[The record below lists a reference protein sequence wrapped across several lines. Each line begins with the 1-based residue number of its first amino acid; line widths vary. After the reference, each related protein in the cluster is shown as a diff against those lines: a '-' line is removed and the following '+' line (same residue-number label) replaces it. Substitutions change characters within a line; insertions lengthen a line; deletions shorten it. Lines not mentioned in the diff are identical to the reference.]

1 MHVLSALL
9 FAVSANID
17 CLAIGLSYGIQSV
30 KIDARSNL
38 IIAVISTAGT
48 LISMLAGKPLAA
60 LCSADTANRIGA
72 VLLMLIG
79 CWILFQ
85 NHRTQQK
92 SLKAYDRD
100 ASSRIDQKE
109 AVVLAFA
116 LTINNMG
123 LGISGSI
130 TGLPIPVTCLFTF
143 LCSLLFIA
151 VSQVAGK
158 SCIAYFIHKY
168 ARDTAAWMIILLGI
182 LENAVYKKAC
192 WVSGFLLQGV
202 CKRENATLLI
212 NTIGLNPPVLNL
224 LTIAYE

>member
-143 LCSLLFIA
+143 LYSLLFIA

-182 LENAVYKKAC
+182 LEC
-192 WVSGFLLQGV
+192 
-202 CKRENATLLI
+202 CI
-212 NTIGLNPPVLNL
+212 
-224 LTIAYE
+224 

>member
-1 MHVLSALL
+1 MHLLSALL

-38 IIAVISTAGT
+38 IIAVISTVGT
-48 LISMLAGKPLAA
+48 LLSMLLGEPLAA

-72 VLLMLIG
+72 VLLILIG
-79 CWILFQ
+79 LWILLQ
-85 NHRTQQK
+85 NHWTQQK

-100 ASSRIDQKE
+100 ASCTIDLKE
-109 AVVLAFA
+109 AVALAFA

-143 LCSLLFIA
+143 LCSLLFISA
-151 VSQVAGK
+151 SQAAGK
-158 SCIAYFIHKY
+158 SWLAFFIHKY

-182 LENAVYKKAC
+182 LEC
-192 WVSGFLLQGV
+192 
-202 CKRENATLLI
+202 I
-212 NTIGLNPPVLNL
+212 
-224 LTIAYE
+224 

>member
-1 MHVLSALL
+1 
-9 FAVSANID
+9 
-17 CLAIGLSYGIQSV
+17 
-30 KIDARSNL
+30 
-38 IIAVISTAGT
+38 
-48 LISMLAGKPLAA
+48 
-60 LCSADTANRIGA
+60 
-72 VLLMLIG
+72 
-79 CWILFQ
+79 
-85 NHRTQQK
+85 
-92 SLKAYDRD
+92 DRD

-158 SCIAYFIHKY
+158 SCIAYLIHKY

-182 LENAVYKKAC
+182 LEC
-192 WVSGFLLQGV
+192 
-202 CKRENATLLI
+202 CI
-212 NTIGLNPPVLNL
+212 
-224 LTIAYE
+224 

>member
-1 MHVLSALL
+1 
-9 FAVSANID
+9 
-17 CLAIGLSYGIQSV
+17 
-30 KIDARSNL
+30 
-38 IIAVISTAGT
+38 
-48 LISMLAGKPLAA
+48 MLAGKPLAA

-158 SCIAYFIHKY
+158 LHS
-168 ARDTAAWMIILLGI
+168 LL
-182 LENAVYKKAC
+182 Y
-192 WVSGFLLQGV
+192 S
-202 CKRENATLLI
+202 
-212 NTIGLNPPVLNL
+212 
-224 LTIAYE
+224 